1 MRIALAQLSLSDAPS
16 INKDNVL
23 SSIERGAKDGVDLMV
38 FPEATMKAFGT
49 GRLDTTAEEL
59 DGEFATDIARA
70 AAKARMTVVLGMF
83 RPADVV
89 ERDGKTRQR
98 VFNTL
103 LCAGPEL
110 GTAGYGVGAD
120 TTGDFNSEDYFI
132 EHYDKIHLFDAFG
145 FRESDTVAPGS
156 GQVVV
161 DIPVR
166 SRSAVSVRSARA
178 MSYQPAEAEADNRT
192 EEIQTVTIG
201 LATCFDVR
209 FPEHFV
215 ELAQLGAEVIAL
227 PTSWNDG
234 PGKREQWRILTAAR
248 ALDSTCYLVA
258 TGAARPGGA
267 AKAGKPEGPTGIGH
281 SVLVGPEGDARISA
295 GYEPQLLIAD
305 IDVDDL
311 DRVRKEIPILT
322 IRSGEC
328 D

>member
-1 MRIALAQLSLSDAPS
+1 MRIALAQILLSDDPS
-16 INKDNVL
+16 VNLNTVIGAML
-23 SSIERGAKDGVDLMV
+23 RGGQEDVDLMV

-49 GRLDTTAEEL
+49 GRLDTAAEEL
-59 DGEFATDIARA
+59 DGSFA
-70 AAKARMTVVLGMF
+70 AAIGRVAVETQMTVVVGMF
-83 RPADVV
+83 RPADRV
-89 ERDGKTRQR
+89 ERDGKERQR

-103 LCAGPEL
+103 LCVGPEP
-110 GTAGYGVGAD
+110 GTA
-120 TTGDFNSEDYFI
+120 DYSGSAGNYFV

-145 FRESDTVAPGS
+145 FRESDTVAPGTR
-156 GQVVV
+156 QVVV

-166 SRSAVSVRSARA
+166 SRDSEPLEHQGPFSAETESV
-178 MSYQPAEAEADNRT
+178 T
-192 EEIQTVTIG
+192 LG

-215 ELAQLGAEVIAL
+215 DLAELGAEVIVM

-248 ALDSTCYLVA
+248 ALDSTCYLAA
-258 TGAARPGGA
+258 TDAARPGGA
-267 AKAGKPEGPTGIGH
+267 AKAGKAEGPTGIGH
-281 SVLVGPEGDARISA
+281 SVLVGPDGDVRVSG

-311 DRVRKEIPILT
+311 ERVRKEIPVLA
-322 IRSGEC
+322 IRRDEC